1 MLRFAL
7 KANRINAYHLAR
19 DFVMF
24 KNKNALREKLVES
37 AKSVLPISAIVLLLC
52 FTVAPIDISNFTSFI
67 FGSALLILGIALFT
81 LGAETSMTPM
91 GEYVGAQMTRSKKIW
106 LIIILSFLVGVMIT
120 MSEPDLQVLAT
131 YVPSINPSILLILF
145 VSVGV
150 GAFLVIAMLR
160 IIFAI
165 RLKYLLLGFYIVAFA
180 MAFFV
185 DSDFWSVA
193 FDSGGVT
200 TGPMTVPFIMALGVG
215 VSSIRSDSQESNDSF
230 GLVSLCS
237 VGPIIAVLTLGLIYS
252 PESSSGVGFE
262 IEQMASSRE
271 LGWNYIINFPHYI
284 VEVLKAVLPI
294 VAFFLVYQ
302 AFTKPLSK
310 KSLLKILIGLLYTFV
325 GLVLFLTAANVGFMP
340 AGYLIG
346 SGLGAGSFSLI
357 AIPIGMVIGFF
368 IVAAEPAVQVLQ
380 TQVEEVT
387 SGAIPKRALA
397 VALELG
403 VALSVGIAMLRALT
417 GISIMYFLIPGYIVA
432 FVLMFFVPEIF
443 TSIAFDSGGV
453 ASGAMTS
460 TFLLPFAI
468 GVCEASGNSVATD
481 AFGTVAMV
489 AMTPLIAIQ
498 ILGVAYKVR
507 IRRVKE
513 VASPT
518 LDEIIDMHLA
528 SPLYDIDEGTGEI
541 TIIPAVSDDAK
552 DMGDDI
558 IDFD

>member
-1 MLRFAL
+1 MTDNFGYLR
-7 KANRINAYHLAR
+7 IDR
-19 DFVMF
+19 DLTMF
-24 KNKNALREKLVES
+24 KNKTILKEKLIES

-52 FTVAPIDISNFTSFI
+52 FTVAPIDISAFTSFI
-67 FGSALLILGIALFT
+67 FGSALLIFGISLFT

-106 LIIILSFLVGVMIT
+106 LIVILSFLVGVMIT

-131 YVPSINPSILLILF
+131 YVPSINPSFLLILF

-160 IIFAI
+160 ILFGIK
-165 RLKYLLLGFYIVAFA
+165 LKYLLLGFYIVAFA
-180 MAFFV
+180 MALFV

-215 VSSIRSDSQESNDSF
+215 VSSIRSDSQETNDSF

-237 VGPIIAVLTLGLIYS
+237 VGPIIAVLILGLIYN
-252 PESSSGVGFE
+252 PESSGGIGFE
-262 IEQMASSRE
+262 ISRLESSRE
-271 LGWNYIINFPHYI
+271 LGWNYLINFPHYI
-284 VEVLKAVLPI
+284 VEVSKAVLPI
-294 VAFFLVYQ
+294 VAFFFVYQ
-302 AFTKPLSK
+302 ALTKPLSK
-310 KSLLKILIGLLYTFV
+310 KRLLKILIGLLYTFV
-325 GLVLFLTAANVGFMP
+325 GLVLFLTGANVGFMP

-346 SGLGAGSFSLI
+346 SGLGVSSISFI
-357 AIPIGMVIGFF
+357 VIPIGMIIGFF

-380 TQVEEVT
+380 AQVEEVT
-387 SGAIPKRALA
+387 SGAIPKKALA
-397 VALELG
+397 FALEIG
-403 VALSVGIAMLRALT
+403 VAISVGIAMLRSLT
-417 GISIMYFLIPGYIVA
+417 GIPIMYFLIPGYVIA
-432 FVLMFFVPEIF
+432 FVLTFFVPDIF

-453 ASGAMTS
+453 ASGAMTT

-468 GVCEASGNSVATD
+468 GVCEASGNNIATD

-498 ILGVAYKVR
+498 ILGVVYKVR
-507 IRRVKE
+507 IRKIKE
-513 VASPT
+513 VTSPS
-518 LDEIIDMHLA
+518 LEEIIDMQLE
-528 SPLYDIDEGTGEI
+528 SPIYEIDDVTGEVQ
-541 TIIPAVSDDAK
+541 IISAPNVDSIKDLVDSDA
-552 DMGDDI
+552 DI